1 MRIVEETNDP
11 TFHMDIF
18 NLRPFYQFTNQHDV
32 DEAELFDG
40 VAQVVTYEAVQTY
53 KQGDNKSVFMN
64 IELEDDKRNRI
75 SATLWSELVDQ
86 IQPHLNASTANPL
99 IVVLQ
104 LMKAQKY
111 QGNYSV
117 RSCWYASKIW
127 INPTFPQFI
136 DFKSRL
142 DAALQSNYESLTQT
156 SSQQSYSIRDELA
169 KRIVLVKTIG
179 NLVQCTQE
187 CNYWIAAKLVNLKL
201 QRGWSYLG
209 CNKCTRKVEKVGN
222 KFLCKKCN
230 EEDCSVGH
238 RYRLQVRV
246 MDRTTF
252 ISLLLWN
259 REAQQLIGKSAKE
272 LKEGLVET
280 SDADADYSYP
290 GELDDILDKKFMF
303 KVIVKQTNIESQD
316 EVYQVVKVT
325 NDDDLLK
332 EYAHSSFEDTI
343 TDPLEIPEGQ
353 ILGEEKVY
361 GNFVAESKIKSI
373 LQTPIKKNIS
383 ESGSSVLED
392 GDDCNAKLSQ
402 LKKYDKRSRSAN
414 KAPTVIADDDLNSQ
428 LSSNKVRRVIKK
440 EKNP

>member
-1 MRIVEETNDP
+1 M
-11 TFHMDIF
+11 
-18 NLRPFYQFTNQHDV
+18 
-32 DEAELFDG
+32 
-40 VAQVVTYEAVQTY
+40 
-53 KQGDNKSVFMN
+53 
-64 IELEDDKRNRI
+64 
-75 SATLWSELVDQ
+75 
-86 IQPHLNASTANPL
+86 
-99 IVVLQ
+99 
-104 LMKAQKY
+104 
-111 QGNYSV
+111 

-156 SSQQSYSIRDELA
+156 SSQQSHSIRDELA
-169 KRIVLVKTIG
+169 KEIVLVKTIG
-179 NLVQCTQE
+179 DLVQCTQ
-187 CNYWIAAKLVNLKL
+187 IAAKLVNLEL
-201 QRGWSYLG
+201 QRGWSHLG
-209 CNKCTRKVEKVGN
+209 CNKCIKKVEKVGN
-222 KFLCKKCN
+222 KFFCKKCN

-246 MDRTTF
+246 MDRTAF

-280 SDADADYSYP
+280 FDADADCSYP
-290 GELDDILDKKFMF
+290 SELDDILDKKFMF

-316 EVYQVVKVT
+316 KACKVVKVT
-325 NDDDLLK
+325 DDDDLQK

-353 ILGEEKVY
+353 ISGEEKVY
-361 GNFVAESKIKSI
+361 GDFVVEK
-373 LQTPIKKNIS
+373 
-383 ESGSSVLED
+383 SGSSVLED
-392 GDDCNAKLSQ
+392 GDDCNTKLSP

-414 KAPTVIADDDLNSQ
+414 KAPTVIADDDLNCQ

>member
-1 MRIVEETNDP
+1 MPNFVDPSSNVVPFNEQLSDSSVLQSQCLSIV
-11 TFHMDIF
+11 
-18 NLRPFYQFTNQHDV
+18 DV
-32 DEAELFDG
+32 VG
-40 VAQVVTYEAVQTY
+40 QVVTYETVQTY
-53 KQGDNKSVFMN
+53 KQGDNKSIFMN
-64 IELEDDKRNRI
+64 IELEDDKRNMI

-86 IQPHLNASTANPL
+86 IQPHSNASTANPL

-111 QGNYSV
+111 RGNYSV

-136 DFKSRL
+136 DFKSTL

-169 KRIVLVKTIG
+169 KGIVLVKTIG
-179 NLVQCTQE
+179 DLVQCIQE
-187 CNYWIAAKLVNLKL
+187 CNYWIAAKLVNLEL

-209 CNKCTRKVEKVGN
+209 CNKCTRK
-222 KFLCKKCN
+222 
-230 EEDCSVGH
+230 
-238 RYRLQVRV
+238 
-246 MDRTTF
+246 
-252 ISLLLWN
+252 
-259 REAQQLIGKSAKE
+259 
-272 LKEGLVET
+272 T
-280 SDADADYSYP
+280 SDADADCSYP
-290 GELDDILDKKFMF
+290 SELDDILNKKFMF
-303 KVIVKQTNIESQD
+303 KVIVKQTNIESQY
-316 EVYQVVKVT
+316 EVYKVVKVT
-325 NDDDLLK
+325 DDDDLLK

-353 ILGEEKVY
+353 ISGEEKVY
-361 GNFVAESKIKSI
+361 GDFVAESKMKSI
-373 LQTPIKKNIS
+373 LQTPIKKSIS

-392 GDDCNAKLSQ
+392 GDDCNAKLSP

-414 KAPTVIADDDLNSQ
+414 KAPTVIADDDLNCQ

>member
-1 MRIVEETNDP
+1 MATKL
-11 TFHMDIF
+11 HDIRQISSNSMQW
-18 NLRPFYQFTNQHDV
+18 NLKVRVVRMWEIPDRYKP
-32 DEAELFDG
+32 EIPYSIEL
-40 VAQVVTYEAVQTY
+40 VLQYAKVVTYEAVQTY

-86 IQPHLNASTANPL
+86 IQPHLNASTADPL

-111 QGNYSV
+111 RGNYSM

-156 SSQQSYSIRDELA
+156 SSQQSHSIRDELA
-169 KRIVLVKTIG
+169 KEIVLVKTIG
-179 NLVQCTQE
+179 DLVQCTQ
-187 CNYWIAAKLVNLKL
+187 IAAKLVNLEL
-201 QRGWSYLG
+201 QRGWSHLG
-209 CNKCTRKVEKVGN
+209 CNKCIKKVEKVGN
-222 KFLCKKCN
+222 KFFCKKCN

-246 MDRTTF
+246 MDRTAF

-272 LKEGLVET
+272 LKEGLVEIF
-280 SDADADYSYP
+280 DADADCSYP
-290 GELDDILDKKFMF
+290 SELDDILDKKFMF

-316 EVYQVVKVT
+316 KACKVVKVT
-325 NDDDLLK
+325 DDDDLQK

-353 ILGEEKVY
+353 ISGEEKVY
-361 GNFVAESKIKSI
+361 GDFVVEK
-373 LQTPIKKNIS
+373 
-383 ESGSSVLED
+383 SGSSVLED
-392 GDDCNAKLSQ
+392 GDDCNTKLSP

-414 KAPTVIADDDLNSQ
+414 KAPTVIADDDLNCQ